1 MKNGLSLLLVSI
13 VSVAGVARWLLDIDP
28 VSPFQSA
35 NVIVRQ
41 EPQSTPISSH
51 AKAMQASKPS
61 RSRIPQKS
69 AVIEH
74 APTREASTAAVV
86 DAGDGIFANTPKQA
100 IAKTYGEPALST
112 RRVDRGHDLETLV
125 YARDRGKEVTVILL
139 EDGKVPSASTYS
151 GIKPA
156 LDTRRP
162 DEQAATLLAA
172 PPQLSSIAIPA
183 TAEAP
188 KAIHPVLKTTLAGV
202 STTIT
207 PSRPPVEAKMGTC
220 GEYRDGKLTVKPCSE
235 VPLGPSEWLAKGSGA
250 KATESSTAGNGR

>member
-13 VSVAGVARWLLDIDP
+13 VSVAGVARWLLNIDP
-28 VSPFQSA
+28 ASSFRSA

-51 AKAMQASKPS
+51 PKAMQASKPS
-61 RSRIPQKS
+61 RSRTPRES

-74 APTREASTAAVV
+74 APTREVSTAAVI
-86 DAGDGIFANTPKQA
+86 DAGDGIFANTPKEA

-151 GIKPA
+151 GIKPP

-162 DEQAATLLAA
+162 DEQASALLAA
-172 PPQLSSIAIPA
+172 PQLSSIAIPA
-183 TAEAP
+183 TAETP
-188 KAIHPVLKTTLAGV
+188 KAIHEVLKKTLAGV
-202 STTIT
+202 STPI
-207 PSRPPVEAKMGTC
+207 PSSRPPVEAKMGTC

-250 KATESSTAGNGR
+250 KATEFSTAGSGR

>member
-13 VSVAGVARWLLDIDP
+13 VTIAGVAVWLLDMDP
-28 VSPFQSA
+28 ASPFRSA

-41 EPQSTPISSH
+41 EPQPIPISSH

-61 RSRIPQKS
+61 RSRIPQES
-69 AVIEH
+69 AVIER
-74 APTREASTAAVV
+74 APTREASTAALI
-86 DAGDGIFANTPKQA
+86 DAGDRIFANTPKEA

-139 EDGKVPSASTYS
+139 EDGKVPSAS
-151 GIKPA
+151 PA
-156 LDTRRP
+156 PLRNARLV
-162 DEQAATLLAA
+162 AAGPA
-172 PPQLSSIAIPA
+172 PQPASIPIPA
-183 TAEAP
+183 TTEPP
-188 KAIHPVLKTTLAGV
+188 KSIPEVLKKTLAEV
-202 STTIT
+202 PMAIT
-207 PSRPPVEAKMGTC
+207 PNRPSVQTKMGTC

-250 KATESSTAGNGR
+250 TVTESAPAGNGR